1 MSTPVEAVGA
11 KPTERLDRATIVA
24 LIAMGVAVLV
34 VANDFTALSVALPA
48 IERQFNTDVSTVQWV
63 INAYALTFGVLIVV
77 GGRLAD
83 LFGRR
88 NAFVVG
94 AAIFAGFSVIGGAA
108 PSTTV
113 LIACRALMGIG
124 GALMWPAIL
133 GMTYAI
139 LPASKAGLAGG
150 LILGAAG
157 LGNALGPLFG
167 GVLTVALSWRWV
179 FFANLPIAA
188 FAVVVTLAAVPQDKV
203 EATDRRIDYAGV
215 MTLGLGLVSLL
226 IALDQVTDWGWG
238 DARIIGLLA
247 ICAVMLIA
255 FVLIERRLGERALVP
270 PDVMRNRK
278 FSAVCLTVLLLS
290 AIFFAVLLYVPQ
302 FMEKILGY
310 SPLKSGAGL
319 LPMMGT
325 FALTSFVAGPLYG
338 RLGPKLIV
346 SLGAA
351 AVGLGT
357 LLLSLIGENASY
369 GSLVAG
375 LLILGIGVGLFYSSV
390 TTAGVTVLD
399 PSRAALAGGIIYMFQ
414 IAGGSVGLGFN
425 TTLFTTRSESVLDS
439 HVAALGTKITDTQS
453 DLLHGILAGTRSGKQ
468 ILTEFAPAVAHRLE
482 LLVRDA
488 FVSGLHLAL
497 RVDAVLALCGVAV
510 AIAFVGGT
518 VKHHG
523 RLRELARHHHRLA
536 SVHLAKRD

>member
-1 MSTPVEAVGA
+1 MSTPVEALGA
-11 KPTERLDRATIVA
+11 KPSERLDRATIIA

-88 NAFVVG
+88 NTFVLG

-113 LIACRALMGIG
+113 LIACRALMGVG

-157 LGNALGPLFG
+157 LGNALGPLIG

-188 FAVVVTLAAVPQDKV
+188 FAVLVTLWAVPRDKP
-203 EATDRRIDYAGV
+203 EPTDRRIDYAGV
-215 MTLGLGLVSLL
+215 LTLALGLVSLL
-226 IALDQVTDWGWG
+226 IALDQVADWGWG
-238 DARIIGLLA
+238 DARILALIA
-247 ICAVMLIA
+247 ICVVMLIA

-270 PDVMRNRK
+270 PDVMRNRD
-278 FSAVCLTVLLLS
+278 FSAACLTVLLLS
-290 AIFFAVLLYVPQ
+290 AIFFSVLLFVPQ

-325 FALTSFVAGPLYG
+325 FALTSFLAGPLYG

-351 AVGLGT
+351 AIGIGT
-357 LLLSLIGENASY
+357 FVLSLIGENASY
-369 GSLVAG
+369 GSLVVG
-375 LLILGIGVGLFYSSV
+375 LLILGIGTGLFYSSV

-399 PSRAALAGGIIYMFQ
+399 ASRGALAGGILYMFQ
-414 IAGGSVGLGFN
+414 IAGGSVGLGVN
-425 TTLFTTRSESVLDS
+425 TTLFTTRSENVLDS
-439 HVAALGTKITDTQS
+439 HVAALGTKVTDAQS
-453 DLLHGILAGTRSGKQ
+453 DLVHGILAGTRSGKHV
-468 ILTEFAPAVAHRLE
+468 LTEFAPAVAHRLE

-488 FVSGLHLAL
+488 FVSGLHLAF
-497 RVDAVLALCGVAV
+497 RVDVALALCGMVV
-510 AIAFVGGT
+510 AISFVGGT
-518 VKHHG
+518 VKHHA
-523 RLRELARHHHRLA
+523 RPQELARHHHRLWRVGLP
-536 SVHLAKRD
+536 SRD

>member
-1 MSTPVEAVGA
+1 VNTPVEAVGA
-11 KPTERLDRATIVA
+11 TPTERLDRATIVA

-94 AAIFAGFSVIGGAA
+94 AVIFAAFSVIGGAA

-113 LIACRALMGIG
+113 LIACRALMGVG

-188 FAVVVTLAAVPQDKV
+188 FAVVVTLVAVPQDKV

-215 MTLGLGLVSLL
+215 MTLALGLVSLL

-238 DARIIGLLA
+238 DARIIGLIA
-247 ICAVMLIA
+247 ICVVMLIA
-255 FVLIERRLGERALVP
+255 FVLIERRLGERALIA

-278 FSAVCLTVLLLS
+278 FSAACLAVLLLS
-290 AIFFAVLLYVPQ
+290 AIFFAVLLFVPQ

-357 LLLSLIGENASY
+357 LVLSLIGEDASY

-399 PSRAALAGGIIYMFQ
+399 PSRAALAGGIVYMFQ

-425 TTLFTTRSESVLDS
+425 TTLFTTRSQNVLDS

-453 DLLHGILAGTRSGKQ
+453 DLVHGILAGTRSGKQ
-468 ILTEFAPAVAHRLE
+468 VLTEFAPGVAHRLE

-488 FVSGLHLAL
+488 FVSGLHLAF
-497 RVDAVLALCGVAV
+497 RVDAVLALCGVVV

-536 SVHLAKRD
+536 GVGLSERD

>member
-1 MSTPVEAVGA
+1 MTARVEAPEG
-11 KPTERLDRATIVA
+11 KPSERLDRNTILA

-113 LIACRALMGIG
+113 LVACRALMGIG
-124 GALMWPAIL
+124 GALMWPGIL

-157 LGNALGPLFG
+157 LGNAVGPLFG
-167 GVLTVALSWRWV
+167 GVLTDALSWRWV
-179 FFANLPIAA
+179 FFVNLPIAA
-188 FAVVVTLAAVPQDKV
+188 CAVLVTLWAIPRDKP
-203 EATDRRIDYAGV
+203 ETTDRRIDFAGV
-215 MTLGLGLVSLL
+215 LTLALGLVSLL
-226 IALDQVTDWGWG
+226 IALDQVSDWGWG
-238 DARIIGLLA
+238 DPRIIGLIA
-247 ICAVMLIA
+247 ICVAMLIA
-255 FVLIERRLGERALVP
+255 FGLIERRLGERALVP
-270 PDVMRNRK
+270 PDVMRNRD
-278 FSAVCLTVLLLS
+278 FSAACLTVLLLS
-290 AIFFAVLLYVPQ
+290 AIFFAVLLFVPQ

-325 FALTSFVAGPLYG
+325 FALTSFIAGPLYG

-346 SLGAA
+346 SVGAA
-351 AVGLGT
+351 AIGVGIF
-357 LLLSLIGENASY
+357 LLSLLGEDASY
-369 GSLVAG
+369 GSLVLG

-390 TTAGVTVLD
+390 TTAGVTALD
-399 PSRAALAGGIIYMFQ
+399 ASRASLAGGIVYMFQ
-414 IAGGSVGLGFN
+414 IAGGSVGLGLN
-425 TTLFTTRSESVLDS
+425 TTLFTTRSENVLDS
-439 HVAALGTKITDTQS
+439 HVTAVGTKLSDTQS
-453 DLLHGILAGTRSGKQ
+453 DLVHGILAGTRSGKQ
-468 ILTEFAPAVAHRLE
+468 IVAEFAPPIAHRLE

-488 FVSGLHLAL
+488 FVTGLHLAF
-497 RVDAVLALCGVAV
+497 RVDAALALCGLLV
-510 AIAFVGGT
+510 AIAFVGGI
-518 VKHHG
+518 VKHHP
-523 RLRELARHHHRLA
+523 RLHELARHHH
-536 SVHLAKRD
+536 HLARVRLPSPD

>member
-482 LLVRDA
+482 LLVREA

>member
-1 MSTPVEAVGA
+1 MTARVEAPEG
-11 KPTERLDRATIVA
+11 KPSERLDRNTILA

-113 LIACRALMGIG
+113 LVACRALMGIG
-124 GALMWPAIL
+124 GALMWPGIL

-157 LGNALGPLFG
+157 LGNAVGPLFG
-167 GVLTVALSWRWV
+167 GVLTDALSWRWV
-179 FFANLPIAA
+179 FFVNLPIAA
-188 FAVVVTLAAVPQDKV
+188 CAVLVTLWAIPRDKP
-203 EATDRRIDYAGV
+203 ETTDRRIDFAGV
-215 MTLGLGLVSLL
+215 LTLALGLVSLL
-226 IALDQVTDWGWG
+226 IALDQVSDWGWG
-238 DARIIGLLA
+238 DPRIIGLIA
-247 ICAVMLIA
+247 ICVAMLIA
-255 FVLIERRLGERALVP
+255 FGLIERRLGERALVP
-270 PDVMRNRK
+270 PDVMRNRD
-278 FSAVCLTVLLLS
+278 FSAACLTVLLLS
-290 AIFFAVLLYVPQ
+290 AIFFAVLLFVPQ

-325 FALTSFVAGPLYG
+325 FALTSFIAGPLYG

-346 SLGAA
+346 SVGAA
-351 AVGLGT
+351 AIGVGIF
-357 LLLSLIGENASY
+357 LLSLLGEDASY
-369 GSLVAG
+369 GSLVLG

-390 TTAGVTVLD
+390 TTAGVTALD
-399 PSRAALAGGIIYMFQ
+399 ASRASLAGGIVYMFQ
-414 IAGGSVGLGFN
+414 IAGGSVGLGLN
-425 TTLFTTRSESVLDS
+425 TTLFTTRSENVLDS
-439 HVAALGTKITDTQS
+439 HVAAVGTKLSDTQS
-453 DLLHGILAGTRSGKQ
+453 DLVHGILAGTRSGKQ
-468 ILTEFAPAVAHRLE
+468 IVAEFAPPIAHRLE

-488 FVSGLHLAL
+488 FVTGLHLAF
-497 RVDAVLALCGVAV
+497 RVDAALALCGLLV
-510 AIAFVGGT
+510 AIAFVGGI
-518 VKHHG
+518 VKHHP
-523 RLRELARHHHRLA
+523 RLHELARHHH
-536 SVHLAKRD
+536 HLARVRLPSPD

>member
-278 FSAVCLTVLLLS
+278 FSAVCLAVLLLS

>member
-425 TTLFTTRSESVLDS
+425 TTLFTTRSENVLDS

-482 LLVRDA
+482 LLVREA

>member
-1 MSTPVEAVGA
+1 VSAPAEALGA
-11 KPTERLDRATIVA
+11 KPSDRLDRATIVA
-24 LIAMGVAVLV
+24 LVAMGVAVLV

-88 NAFVVG
+88 NTFVVG

-113 LIACRALMGIG
+113 LIACRALMGVG

-167 GVLTVALSWRWV
+167 GVLTGALSWRWV

-188 FAVVVTLAAVPQDKV
+188 FAVLVTLLAVPRDTL
-203 EATDRRIDYAGV
+203 ETTDRRIDYAGV
-215 MTLGLGLVSLL
+215 LTLALGLVSLL

-238 DARIIGLLA
+238 DARIIALIA
-247 ICAVMLIA
+247 ICVGMLVA

-270 PDVMRNRK
+270 PDVIRNRD
-278 FSAVCLTVLLLS
+278 FCAACLTVLLLS
-290 AIFFAVLLYVPQ
+290 AIFFSVLLFVPQ

-325 FALTSFVAGPLYG
+325 FALTSFAAGPLYG

-351 AVGLGT
+351 AIGLGT
-357 LLLSLIGENASY
+357 FVLSLIGENASY
-369 GSLVAG
+369 GSLVVG
-375 LLILGIGVGLFYSSV
+375 LLILGIGTGLFYSSV

-399 PSRAALAGGIIYMFQ
+399 ASRGALAGGILYMFQ
-414 IAGGSVGLGFN
+414 IAGGSVGLGVN
-425 TTLFTTRSESVLDS
+425 TTLFTTRSQSVLNS
-439 HVAALGTKITDTQS
+439 HLAALGTKVTDTQS
-453 DLLHGILAGTRSGKQ
+453 DLVHGILAGTRSGKQ
-468 ILTEFAPAVAHRLE
+468 TLTEFAPAIAHRLE

-488 FVSGLHLAL
+488 FVTGLHLAF
-497 RVDAVLALCGVAV
+497 RVDVALALCGTIV

-518 VKHHG
+518 VSHHA
-523 RLRELARHHHRLA
+523 RPHELARHHHHLGRLGLP
-536 SVHLAKRD
+536 SRE

>member
-1 MSTPVEAVGA
+1 MSTPVEALGA